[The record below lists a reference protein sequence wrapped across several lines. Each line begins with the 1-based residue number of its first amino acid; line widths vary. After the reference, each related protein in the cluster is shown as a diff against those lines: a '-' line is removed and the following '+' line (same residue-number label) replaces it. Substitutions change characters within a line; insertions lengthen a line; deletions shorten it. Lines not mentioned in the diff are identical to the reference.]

1 MHLRLVQNLLE
12 VNWNL
17 VFSLIT
23 FLVLFLILKHFFFEK
38 VHNFM
43 EARSQ
48 QIQDSL
54 DNAAETSKAAD
65 EKLQDYEERIANV
78 EMESRGIIKKARDEA
93 KVQATSIIEDANE
106 KARLAME
113 HSDEEIEREKFNA
126 RKQLKDE
133 VSNLAVLAA
142 GKIMEKEITPDGHKE
157 IVDKIIEEAE
167 EEPWS

>member
-1 MHLRLVQNLLE
+1 MHLRVVQNLLE

-142 GKIMEKEITPDGHKE
+142 GKIMEKEITPDDHKE